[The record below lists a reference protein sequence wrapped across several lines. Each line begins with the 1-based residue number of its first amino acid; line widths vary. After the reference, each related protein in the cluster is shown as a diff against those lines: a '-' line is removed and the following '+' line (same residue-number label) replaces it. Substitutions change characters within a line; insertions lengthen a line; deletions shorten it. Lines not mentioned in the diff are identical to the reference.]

1 LRCFPAQSAS
11 RDSITLGGWWFA
23 LLEGVLLRDMRRC

>member
-1 LRCFPAQSAS
+1 L